1 MNALK
6 LVTSLISMISDV
18 KLRRLL
24 KQAVAL
30 LVEEL
35 HKQPATA
42 NGIDQQ
48 SLIDENNLL
57 RQQVEEMAG
66 HKARQVQLFNENTVF
81 KKALEDK
88 DQQIADLTKSA
99 EEVDASNRL
108 DVDRL
113 MKALNSST
121 EKLAMLQQSYDDVSK
136 AHASMMETE
145 AELRKRLRQTC
156 TLPKTDIQVRSWA
169 LERIAEACLGLGG
182 KQVVYDMS
190 SEDVNLLVGKSP
202 CSHLDGRASDACCS
216 ASLPF
221 LRMVAQHYDLS
232 ETLLARLQAT
242 DRGRAH
248 ELKKLMDRRFQ

>member
-1 MNALK
+1 MNPMN
-6 LVTSLISMISDV
+6 LVLSLIALISDV

-24 KQAVAL
+24 KAATAS

-35 HKQPATA
+35 RKQPATA

-48 SLIDENNLL
+48 SLIDENDLL

-66 HKARQVQLFNENTVF
+66 HKARQVRLFNENTVF

-88 DQQIADLTKSA
+88 DQQIAT
-99 EEVDASNRL
+99 
-108 DVDRL
+108 
-113 MKALNSST
+113 
-121 EKLAMLQQSYDDVSK
+121 LQQSYDDVSK

-145 AELRKRLRQTC
+145 MELRKRLRQTC

-190 SEDVNLLVGKSP
+190 VNLLVGKSP
-202 CSHLDGRASDACCS
+202 YSHLDGRASDACCT

-221 LRMVAQHYDLS
+221 LQMVAQHYDLS

-248 ELKKLMDRRFQ
+248 ELKKLMDRKHQ